1 MPVAY
6 RSNIQHIVDKAAGRK
21 PLTRIARPPV
31 LTDAIGKEQT
41 TTKKVP
47 WSKEEILC
55 LRVLL
60 KTGATWENI
69 AKTIGRT
76 VDACKNQASIDR
88 RQARAGAS

>member
-1 MPVAY
+1 MPVSL
-6 RSNIQHIVDKAAGRK
+6 RHNTQMLVDKAAGRK

-41 TTKKVP
+41 TTKKIP
-47 WSKEEILC
+47 WSKEEIIC

-76 VDACKNQASIDR
+76 VDACRSQASIDR
-88 RQARAGAS
+88 RQGKMQ